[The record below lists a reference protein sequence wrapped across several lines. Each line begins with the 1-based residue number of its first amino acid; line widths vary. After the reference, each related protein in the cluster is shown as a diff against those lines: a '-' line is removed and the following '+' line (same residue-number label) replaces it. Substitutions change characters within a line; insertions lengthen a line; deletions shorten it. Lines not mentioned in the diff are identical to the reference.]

1 MIELRNIE
9 KSYGE
14 KKVLSQISL
23 TIRQGE
29 MAALIGAN
37 GAGKSTLLKII
48 SGALPAQGKALI
60 QGRKIRSMAAARR
73 AGIIAVVPQEI
84 PSTTPLRGYEFVML
98 GRTHRLPRFGAPGA
112 ADREAVERAMASTGT
127 AAFKHRFLSDM
138 SGGERQRLAV
148 AIAFAAEP
156 RIILLDEATS
166 HLDLNHRVEI
176 MQLLRAMNRDQGV
189 TILMAVHDLMLA
201 SRFFDRLILLQEG
214 KIIQDAAPQA
224 VLTEDIL
231 AGAYGCR
238 IRTIQLPDELGTC
251 VVPI

>member
-1 MIELRNIE
+1 MIELRHIE

-14 KKVLSQISL
+14 KKVLSEISL
-23 TIRQGE
+23 SIRQGE
-29 MAALIGAN
+29 MVALIGAN
-37 GAGKSTLLKII
+37 GAGKSTLLKVI

-60 QGRKIRSMAAARR
+60 EGRKIRRIAAAQR

-84 PSTTPLRGYEFVML
+84 PSTIPLRGYEFVML
-98 GRTHRLPRFGAPGA
+98 GRTHRLPRFGAPSA
-112 ADREAVERAMASTGT
+112 ADCEAVERAMASTGT
-127 AAFKHRFLSDM
+127 GAFKDRFLSDM

-176 MQLLRAMNRDQGV
+176 MQLLRKMNRDQGV

-214 KIIQDAAPQA
+214 KVIQDAAPPA
-224 VLTEDIL
+224 VLKEDIL
-231 AGAYGCR
+231 EGAYGCR

-251 VVPI
+251 VVPV